1 MEAETITQLIAVG
14 GTLGGALIAAGVT
27 LVSQLIT
34 KKYENEKLK
43 KQLLFKILEDELKEK
58 KQTIK
63 PFIQFINSLNLPE
76 NFNFYDDGD
85 LLDQIMLYKQDLI
98 KSKASDFL
106 LDYTLYMTPQIHDA
120 IWAVTNAINDF
131 EELGARF
138 YDSSLSKQENDE
150 ILLKNC
156 SGKPTEIWEA
166 LMKLKGLLYS
176 EVNIADKL

>member
-1 MEAETITQLIAVG
+1 
-14 GTLGGALIAAGVT
+14 
-27 LVSQLIT
+27 
-34 KKYENEKLK
+34 
-43 KQLLFKILEDELKEK
+43 
-58 KQTIK
+58 
-63 PFIQFINSLNLPE
+63 
-76 NFNFYDDGD
+76 
-85 LLDQIMLYKQDLI
+85 LI

>member
-27 LVSQLIT
+27 LASQLIT

-85 LLDQIMLYKQDLI
+85 LLDQIMLY
-98 KSKASDFL
+98 
-106 LDYTLYMTPQIHDA
+106 
-120 IWAVTNAINDF
+120 
-131 EELGARF
+131 
-138 YDSSLSKQENDE
+138 
-150 ILLKNC
+150 
-156 SGKPTEIWEA
+156 
-166 LMKLKGLLYS
+166 
-176 EVNIADKL
+176 

>member
-27 LVSQLIT
+27 LASQLIT

-85 LLDQIMLYKQDLI
+85 LLDQIMLYEQDLI

-120 IWAVTNAINDF
+120 ICAVTNAINDF

>member
-1 MEAETITQLIAVG
+1 MEPQTITQILTLIGA
-14 GTLGGALIAAGVT
+14 LGGASIAGTVT
-27 LVSQLIT
+27 LISQNIT

-58 KQTIK
+58 KQIIK
-63 PFIQFINSLNLPE
+63 PFIQFINSLNLPS

-106 LDYTLYMTPQIHDA
+106 LDYTLYMTPQMHDV
-120 IWAVTNAINDF
+120 IWTVTNAINDF
-131 EELGARF
+131 EELATRF

-150 ILLKNC
+150 VLLRNC
-156 SGKPTEIWEA
+156 SDKPTEIWKA
-166 LMKLKGLLYS
+166 LMKLKDLLYG
-176 EVNIADKL
+176 EINIADKL